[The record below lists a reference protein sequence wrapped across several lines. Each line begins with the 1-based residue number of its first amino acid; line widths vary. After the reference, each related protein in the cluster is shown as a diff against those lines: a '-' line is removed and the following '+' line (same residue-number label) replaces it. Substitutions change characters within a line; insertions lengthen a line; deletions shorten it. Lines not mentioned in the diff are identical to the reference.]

1 MLKPAL
7 GELHSFVTF
16 ESKNIE
22 IMRHRLLPAQIKFLT
37 KDKVG

>member
-7 GELHSFVTF
+7 AELHSFVNF
-16 ESKNIE
+16 E
-22 IMRHRLLPAQIKFLT
+22 RHRLLPSQIKFLT